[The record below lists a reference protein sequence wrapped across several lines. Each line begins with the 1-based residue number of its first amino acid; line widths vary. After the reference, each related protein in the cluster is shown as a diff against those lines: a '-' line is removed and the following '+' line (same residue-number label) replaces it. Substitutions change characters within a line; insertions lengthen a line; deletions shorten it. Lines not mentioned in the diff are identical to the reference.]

1 MMGALVWLAPLL
13 TAGVSVRL
21 GADAHGEARGGPPG
35 TEYLVFAVS
44 ESADQVALLRFDGHT
59 LRVDHTHKTGSM
71 PSRLNGPHGIAVSPD
86 GRYYYV
92 SVAHG
97 TPWGSLWKYT
107 TVGDTLLGTVDLGM
121 FPATVQVT
129 PDGLFAFVV
138 NFNLYGDMV
147 PSSVSV
153 VSTADM
159 LEVARTP
166 TCVMPHG
173 SRINPRGT
181 RQYSV
186 CMMSD
191 LLVELDVATFGVI
204 KRFALSA
211 AADTTVPETRALP
224 TMALPTMAHGEMPGT
239 PGTQGTVEMPPPTA
253 HHVICSPT
261 WAQPGVDGRRVYVAC
276 NKSSEILEVDLPSWT
291 INRRFPAGDG
301 VYNLAVT
308 PDGRRL
314 LATNKR
320 GRSLSVFD
328 LATGAEAARIP
339 TTRGVVHGVVASP
352 DGRYAFVT
360 EEGVGG
366 EPGTVEVFDLTT
378 LRSVAA
384 VDVGQQ
390 AAGIDFWKVTTPN

>member
-1 MMGALVWLAPLL
+1 MAIIAWLAPWLAVSANL
-13 TAGVSVRL
+13 TVSRTVQL
-21 GADAHGEARGGPPG
+21 PG
-35 TEYLVFAVS
+35 SAYLVFVVS
-44 ESADQVALLRFDGHT
+44 ESADQVALVRFDGHT
-59 LRVDHTHKTGSM
+59 LRVDHAHKTGRM

-138 NFNLYGDMV
+138 NFNLYGDPV

-173 SRINPRGT
+173 SRINAAGT

-186 CMMSD
+186 CMMD
-191 LLVELDVATFGVI
+191 DALVELDVATFGVT

-211 AADTTVPETRALP
+211 AADTTPPDARSQSVA
-224 TMALPTMAHGEMPGT
+224 AAHDGMPA
-239 PGTQGTVEMPPPTA
+239 MPHASMSMPHMTC
-253 HHVICSPT
+253 VPT
-261 WAQPGVDGRRVYVAC
+261 WAQPAVDGRAVYVAC
-276 NKSSEILEVDLPSWT
+276 NKSNEILDVDVVRWT
-291 INRRFPAGDG
+291 ISRRFPAGDG
-301 VYNLAVT
+301 VYNLATT
-308 PDGRRL
+308 PDGHRL

-328 LATGAEAARIP
+328 LASGAEVARIP
-339 TTRGVVHGVVASP
+339 TARGVVHGVVVSP
-352 DGRYAFVT
+352 DNHYAFVT

-366 EPGTVEVFDLTT
+366 EPGTVEVFDLRT
-378 LRSVAA
+378 LHSVATTE
-384 VDVGQQ
+384 VGQQ
-390 AAGIDFWKVTTPN
+390 AAGIDFWKVVASD